1 LIEDNLVIELAKTFV
16 TKATSSFLSTIVFL
30 SISVS
35 CCPIVGMLVTG
46 YPNDICDIIIG
57 SSVENRFFV

>member
-1 LIEDNLVIELAKTFV
+1 LVIELAKTFV

-30 SISVS
+30 SISMR
-35 CCPIVGMLVTG
+35 CCPFVGMLIIG